1 MDHLPRPSARND
13 RGKDSQRECTLL
25 LGNLHDDYP
34 KVPFHEYPRSRGL
47 VDNVTEVFRR
57 GRQISMED
65 ARQAVTVIQNWL
77 FFGLLEEVLRKQI
90 RTEDCTVVEGQ
101 NTYLSTRYLEDWI
114 TQWEKEVKACE
125 YMAKLDWQSNTSM
138 ALMDASV
145 FFRIISPR
153 FEDTTW
159 KSFHKCLIPLAVLA
173 DTIHSRY
180 FKVFGTSAM
189 AADIVLAD
197 SSYAET
203 LAQRGWCR
211 NLMSTTLLAFSSPS
225 IREYIKS
232 FRDRPNFLTRNHNN
246 CTEQACIASNVDLDA
261 YEVNHVCENSNCGY
275 VKPDMKVIQQAL
287 DSGTVPVVLFS
298 KAKNQLFTLMRGPRT
313 AYFAI
318 SHVWA
323 DGLGSSS
330 ETGLPICRI
339 IDLANTVTEVCGR
352 EDGDYFKGSDL
363 SPAFWIDSLCIPSEV
378 ALRKLS
384 INRMADVYG
393 KASAVIV
400 LDKGI
405 QQVITNDP
413 LQEQLLAI
421 SSSGWSHRLW
431 TLQEALLARKILLRT
446 CDGAVDF
453 EQLTTT
459 AALQGT
465 MNKLFWML
473 SSGEFFIAKQEAKPT
488 LGLVSR
494 QLSTRASSKP
504 SDEILALLGTFGLDA
519 TGYHDLNAEDRM
531 IKFLREHNSG
541 KIHKNIVFF
550 EGEKLKHHPFTW
562 APRTFMSRHREG
574 ILPPYGGPEDH
585 MVSINDD
592 GLGGQWECFVPE
604 SPWSSEHAPL
614 RFVLRLRELPDGMLF
629 ESIGGQVPLED
640 RTGEQV
646 YLLRVAEDPPRPEE
660 GHPVM
665 AVRIVERV
673 YFPDG
678 LSFMIAEAKYQLT
691 AFSDRPEFMQTYSKN
706 NPTMNATLQN
716 LWLLFR

>member
-1 MDHLPRPSARND
+1 MDHLSRPSARND
-13 RGKDSQRECTLL
+13 RGKDSQRECTRL

-47 VDNVTEVFRR
+47 VDNVSEVFGR
-57 GRQISMED
+57 GRHVSKEN
-65 ARQAVTVIQNWL
+65 AYQAVTVIQNWL

-90 RTEDCTVVEGQ
+90 RTKDCTVVEGPH
-101 NTYLSTRYLEDWI
+101 TYLSTSCLEDWI
-114 TQWEKEVKACE
+114 TQWEREVEACE
-125 YMAKLDWQSNTSM
+125 QMAKLEWQSNTSM

-145 FFRIISPR
+145 FFRMISPR
-153 FEDTTW
+153 FEDATW
-159 KSFHKCLIPLAVLA
+159 KSFHQYLIPLAVLA
-173 DTIHSRY
+173 DTIHSR
-180 FKVFGTSAM
+180 FFNVFGNSAM

-197 SSYAET
+197 SSYPET
-203 LAQRGWCR
+203 VAQRGWCR
-211 NLMSTTLLAFSSPS
+211 HLISTTLLAFNSPS
-225 IREYIKS
+225 VREYIKS
-232 FRDRPNFLTRNHNN
+232 FRDRPSFLVRNHQN
-246 CTEQACIASNVDLDA
+246 CTEQACTASNVDLDT
-261 YEVNHVCENSNCGY
+261 YEVDHVCENSDCEF
-275 VKPDMKVIQQAL
+275 VKPDMQVIQEAL
-287 DSGTVPVVLFS
+287 YSGTFPVVSFS
-298 KAKNQLFTLMRGPRT
+298 KAKSQFLTLMRGPGT

-330 ETGLPICRI
+330 ETGLPICRM
-339 IDLANTVTEVCGR
+339 IDLANTLTEVCGR
-352 EDGDYFKGSDL
+352 EDEDYFKRTDM
-363 SPAFWIDSLCIPSEV
+363 SPAFWIDSLCIPSDV
-378 ALRKLS
+378 ALRKVS

-405 QQVITNDP
+405 QQVITDDQP
-413 LQEQLLAI
+413 QEQLLAI

-446 CDGAVDF
+446 SNGTIDF
-453 EQLTTT
+453 KQLTTR
-459 AALQGT
+459 AALSRT
-465 MNKLFWML
+465 INKLFWML
-473 SSGEFFIAKQEAKPT
+473 SCGEFFIAKQEGKPT

-494 QLSTRASSKP
+494 QLSTRTSSKP
-504 SDEILALLGTFGLDA
+504 SDEVLALLGTFGLDA
-519 TGYHDLNAEDRM
+519 TGYHDLNPEGRM
-531 IKFLREHNSG
+531 SKFLREHNSG

-550 EGEKLKHHPFTW
+550 EGEKLKNQPFTW

-574 ILPPYGGPEDH
+574 ILPLYGGPDAH

-614 RFVLRLRELPDGMLF
+614 RFVLRLRDMPDGMLF

-646 YLLRVAEDPPRPEE
+646 YLLRVAEDAPRPEE
-660 GHPVM
+660 GNPVM

-691 AFSDRPEFMQTYSKN
+691 AFSDRPEFMQTYSRN
-706 NPTMNATLQN
+706 NPTLNATFQN